1 MNAKKQNYELL
12 HTTASSTAHN
22 LLSACMQGEV
32 QLYNGTE
39 LTTDLGVGRVEVC
52 YGNAYFTVCD
62 HRWDV
67 LDAAVV
73 CRGLGHTT
81 LLGKM
86 HHREQNMHSSMCY

>member
-1 MNAKKQNYELL
+1 MNTV
-12 HTTASSTAHN
+12 HT

-39 LTTDLGVGRVEVC
+39 LTTDRGVGRVEVC
-52 YGNAYFTVCD
+52 YDNAYFTVCD

-81 LLGKM
+81 LLGMMQHEKQIALWYYC
-86 HHREQNMHSSMCY
+86 H